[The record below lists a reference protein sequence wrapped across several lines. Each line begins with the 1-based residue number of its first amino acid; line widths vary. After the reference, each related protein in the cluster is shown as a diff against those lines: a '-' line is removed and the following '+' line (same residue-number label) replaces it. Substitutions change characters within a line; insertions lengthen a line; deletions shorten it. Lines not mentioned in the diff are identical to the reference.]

1 MAKTFAYKAKDRAG
15 QPLTGTIVAESEAAV
30 AAFIR
35 DKGYYITLIK
45 EQRPKQSI
53 SASFDRLK
61 TVKTKDLA
69 ILCWQFAT
77 MINAGMS
84 LITSLNTLI
93 EQTDHSKL
101 KSALSD
107 ILKKVQEGEGLSQ
120 AMADHPNI
128 FPTLMINM
136 IEAGEVGGVLD
147 EVLSR
152 LATHYEKEHKMNE
165 KVKSA
170 MTYPMV
176 VLSMAALAVAFILTF
191 VLPTFMKLFD
201 SMKAELPL
209 PTRILLMIS
218 GFMQNYWP
226 FLIVLVG
233 ILLFSLTYA
242 YKQPKYRILIDPFM
256 LQLPVF
262 GMLTK
267 KVAIARFS
275 RTFGTLLRGGVPIIS
290 ALEVVK
296 KTTDNMVIMNSLSA
310 AQTSI
315 REGLGLATPLGTSKI
330 FTPMVIQMV
339 AVGEETGELDKMLDK
354 IADFYESEV
363 DDTVSRLSSLLEPI
377 LIGGLGIIIGLII
390 LAIALPMFDVATH
403 IGN

>member
-1 MAKTFAYKAKDRAG
+1 MAKTFVYKAKDRTG
-15 QPLTGTIVAESEAAV
+15 QPLAGTIVAESEAAV
-30 AAFIR
+30 AAFVR

-45 EQRPKQSI
+45 EQRPKNSLSI
-53 SASFDRLK
+53 SLNSLK
-61 TVKTKDLA
+61 AVKTKDLA

-84 LITSLNTLI
+84 LITALNTMI
-93 EQTDHSKL
+93 EQTDHPKL
-101 KSALSD
+101 KAALSD
-107 ILKKVQEGEGLSQ
+107 ILQKVQEGEGLSQ
-120 AMADHPNI
+120 AMTDHPNI

-136 IEAGEVGGVLD
+136 VEAGEVGGVLD

-152 LATHYEKEHKMNE
+152 LSNHYEKEYKMNE

-170 MTYPMV
+170 MTYPIV
-176 VLSMAALAVAFILTF
+176 VLGMAVLVVAFILTF
-191 VLPTFMKLFD
+191 VLPTFITMFEG
-201 SMKAELPL
+201 MKAELPL
-209 PTRILLMIS
+209 PTRILLAIS
-218 GFMQNYWP
+218 GFMQNYW
-226 FLIVLVG
+226 F
-233 ILLFSLTYA
+233 ILAGLAILSLFSLTYA
-242 YKQPKYRILIDPFM
+242 YKQPKYRIFIDPFM
-256 LQLPVF
+256 LQIPVL
-262 GMLTK
+262 GILTK

-296 KTTDNMVIMNSLSA
+296 KTTDNMVIMNSLA
-310 AQTSI
+310 NAQTSI

-363 DDTVSRLSSLLEPI
+363 DDTVSQLSSLLEPL
-377 LIGGLGIIIGLII
+377 LIGTLGIIIGAIV
-390 LAIALPMFDVATH
+390 LAVALPMFDVVT
-403 IGN
+403 GLGR